1 MHESQTLLDENIPM
15 RKQFKDQD
23 TPLEQ
28 SPCYKAAIMHAPKLK
43 IHQINF
49 L

>member
-1 MHESQTLLDENIPM
+1 MV
-15 RKQFKDQD
+15 KQFKDQD

-28 SPCYKAAIMHAPKLK
+28 SPCYKATIMHAQKLK
-43 IHQINF
+43 MHWKKF